1 MSSSVSPVSR
11 NAVLNVFPIIGL
23 DRNYLLDVTRRG
35 AMQFG
40 PVSGKCQCGRYTP
53 SPSVYWNHD
62 VRAKMQFDL
71 LESIVCG
78 QNLVL
83 NGLSPVNPGIGDS
96 AIALG

>member
-40 PVSGKCQCGRYTP
+40 PVSGKCQCRRYTP

-78 QNLVL
+78 QNLAFIGVSL
-83 NGLSPVNPGIGDS
+83 INPRMGRS
-96 AIALG
+96 ACALE